1 MKLMDRAAGA
11 CGIVGVALVVA
22 FVSLSTPNANPDDPS
37 SAIAEA
43 LVDNRDDARL
53 GAYIGFF
60 GAFLLIVFVSRLHSA
75 LRNATGPATWA
86 PTVALIGGTLLVVT
100 LVVDAGFSYAA
111 SELHSYGL
119 ETQVA
124 TFFLLW
130 SWSSANLY
138 APGFAALLTGA
149 SLVVFR
155 SNTFPGWYRWISVAL
170 LTVIAL
176 LVMVLRATWFVAAP
190 GSLWIVITSILLA
203 VVPVEAS
210 ERRTDAACHRR

>member
-1 MKLMDRAAGA
+1 MKLMDRVAGA
-11 CGIVGVALVVA
+11 CGIVGVPLVVV
-22 FVSLSTPNANPDDPS
+22 FLSRSTPNANPDDPS
-37 SAIAEA
+37 SVIAKA
-43 LVDNRDDARL
+43 LVDNRDSARL
-53 GAYIGFF
+53 GAFLGLL
-60 GAFLLIVFVSRLHSA
+60 GAFLLIVFVSRLHGI
-75 LRNATGPATWA
+75 LRNATGPAAWA
-86 PTVALIGGTLLVVT
+86 PTVALIGGILLVAT
-100 LVVDAGFSYAA
+100 IVVDAGFSFAA
-111 SELHSYGL
+111 SELQSYGQ

-170 LTVIAL
+170 LAVIAL
-176 LVMVLRATWFVAAP
+176 LVIVFRAAWFVAAP

-203 VVPVEAS
+203 VVPVEAR
-210 ERRTDAACHRR
+210 ERRTDAA